1 MGIENLKP
9 FKKGQ
14 SGNPKGRPKK
24 YVLSLKQEGY
34 KMTEINDT
42 IQAMVGMNVDEL
54 KKVYENDKAT
64 ILEKTVAAALR
75 KGLQKGDLANI
86 ETLMNRIYGKPKEK
100 VDITTN
106 GENINEPKYTINIIT
121 TRLDDE
127 GDKDNTGVS
136 GLAGK

>member
-1 MGIENLKP
+1 MGKEHLIP

-54 KKVYENDKAT
+54 KKVYENEKAT

-75 KGLQKGDLANI
+75 KGLQKGDLSNI

-106 GENINEPKYTINIIT
+106 GENMNQPRIEINIIKT
-121 TRLDDE
+121 KLTDE
-127 GDKDNTGVS
+127 EPNE
-136 GLAGK
+136 

>member
-1 MGIENLKP
+1 MGKEHLIP

-54 KKVYENDKAT
+54 KKVYENEKAT

-106 GENINEPKYTINIIT
+106 GENMNQPRIEINIIKT
-121 TRLDDE
+121 KLTDE
-127 GDKDNTGVS
+127 EPNE
-136 GLAGK
+136 